1 MLPRCI
7 TNDPWPWLRI
17 PCWKRVLPTTK
28 RESLFSDVSAHADV
42 DDNDLQIEETEL
54 HEVKSESTPPDEI
67 ESGSVV
73 KLSESQRFRDELGRR
88 IAMSRKG
95 ELDHA
100 RHRWNVAVWQVL
112 TQLDVV
118 DTMRRHHR

>member
-17 PCWKRVLPTTK
+17 PCRKRRQQPHES
-28 RESLFSDVSAHADV
+28 ESLMQSRDVEF
-42 DDNDLQIEETEL
+42 LQEALEAAVTDYSPPE
-54 HEVKSESTPPDEI
+54 TPPQI
-67 ESGSVV
+67 SPVI
-73 KLSESQRFRDELGRR
+73 KLSESQRFREELGRR
-88 IAMSRKG
+88 IAMSRDAG
-95 ELDHA
+95 HDHA
-100 RHRWNVAVWQVL
+100 RHRWDMAVWQIL